1 MLTTPEEC
9 GACSSSSSSLCA
21 RHTRTPIHPGSLLP
35 RVPPL
40 PHRPQM
46 CKCFA
51 VKKNLKNPQS
61 NREFALTHEH
71 THTQCL
77 ICGTGAAYVIFWLSF
92 FFSLELQCK
101 HTFDLFLLASQDVW
115 HLCGFTHTR
124 ITQYFP
130 SISKRRKPYLQAA
143 APTRPPS
150 SRHW

>member
-1 MLTTPEEC
+1 MQQQQQQPV
-9 GACSSSSSSLCA
+9 CSSHSHTHSPRLTSPPCA
-21 RHTRTPIHPGSLLP
+21 A
-35 RVPPL
+35 PP
-40 PHRPQM
+40 PPPQNVQM
-46 CKCFA
+46 FRS
-51 VKKNLKNPQS
+51 KKNQKNLQS